1 MNDVP
6 PGQPPSDDIDS
17 FYRRASALDPSRP
30 SDRTRQAVLAHA
42 RKVAASNIRIDTKL
56 RRRDRW
62 WRPAVF
68 GTLAAAGLAGLLALP
83 QILTPR
89 VAPRTTHATAQL
101 SQPGAGAPA
110 SAAPT
115 SQVARPPADR
125 PTMSQLAAPPPAA
138 PPAPDAVPATPAP
151 ATPATAKR
159 PATAPLARADDYVAP
174 TRDRDSTDRRETKTN
189 AAQRVDASAGASAG
203 VTSGTKARERP
214 APPETESIT
223 VTGQRRVPNDSV
235 AASPMA
241 AIAPT
246 EPAPTADRAGASEAL
261 KARSGS
267 PQALRLA
274 AETGD
279 LKGLQRLLDQ
289 LTDINSRDDAGRT
302 ALLLA
307 TLHGQTEAVEFLLGH
322 GANPNTPDSYG
333 VTPLSAAMA
342 GNHSTIIR
350 MLKGAGAH

>member
-42 RKVAASNIRIDTKL
+42 RKMAASNIGIDTRL

-62 WRPAVF
+62 WRPAIF

-101 SQPGAGAPA
+101 SEPGAGAPA

-115 SQVARPPADR
+115 SQLARPPADR
-125 PTMSQLAAPPPAA
+125 PTMSPLAAPPPAA

-151 ATPATAKR
+151 GTPATAKR
-159 PATAPLARADDYVAP
+159 PATSPLARADDYVAP
-174 TRDRDSTDRRETKTN
+174 TRDRNFTDRREAKTN
-189 AAQRVDASAGASAG
+189 TAQRMDASAGASAG
-203 VTSGTKARERP
+203 VTSGTTARERP
-214 APPETESIT
+214 ASPETEIT
-223 VTGQRRVPNDSV
+223 VTGQHKVPSDSV

-322 GANPNTPDSYG
+322 GANPNTPDAYG